1 MQSIRFLFKQ
11 FESVSWCGKQ
21 EQCFESRHTLFIS
34 LPNIWSIP
42 GGGIENGESPGQ
54 AAIRE
59 FHEETDI
66 EINTDLDLVGIID
79 NFNDDGTKR
88 GMMFVF
94 LQNTKDKKEPDLNK
108 ATHGHEHTSCKY
120 FKLDDIPKQ
129 KEVEQLYDIIKKVL
143 K

>member
-1 MQSIRFLFKQ
+1 MKKFRKSSGVILKHGDEVLLCKRSPK
-11 FESVSWCGKQ
+11 E
-21 EQCFESRHTLFIS
+21 T

-42 GGGIENGESPGQ
+42 GGGIENGETPGQ

-59 FHEETDI
+59 FHEETNI
-66 EINTDLDLVGIID
+66 EIGTDLDLVGIID

-88 GMMFVF
+88 GIMFVF
-94 LQNTKDKKEPDLNK
+94 LQNIKEKKDPDLDK

-120 FKLDDIPKQ
+120 SEDIPDEKGN
-129 KEVEQLYDIIKKVL
+129 EQLYKILKKVF

>member
-1 MQSIRFLFKQ
+1 MKKFRKSSGVILKHGDEVLLCKRSPK
-11 FESVSWCGKQ
+11 E
-21 EQCFESRHTLFIS
+21 T

-42 GGGIENGESPGQ
+42 GGGIENGETPGQ

-59 FHEETDI
+59 FHEETNI
-66 EINTDLDLVGIID
+66 EIGTDLDLVGIID

-94 LQNTKDKKEPDLNK
+94 LQNIKEKKDPDLDK
-108 ATHGHEHTSCKY
+108 ASHGHEHTSCKY
-120 FKLDDIPKQ
+120 FKSEDIPDEKGN
-129 KEVEQLYDIIKKVL
+129 EQLYKILKKVF

>member
-1 MQSIRFLFKQ
+1 MKKFRKSAGVILKHNDEVLLCKRGPK
-11 FESVSWCGKQ
+11 E
-21 EQCFESRHTLFIS
+21 T

-59 FHEETDI
+59 FYEETNV
-66 EINTDLDLVGIID
+66 EITTDLDLVGIID

-94 LQNTKDKKEPDLNK
+94 LQNTDEKKEPDLES
-108 ATHGHEHTSCKY
+108 ATHGHEHTKCKY
-120 FKLDDIPKQ
+120 FKKDEIPNQKQ
-129 KEVEQLYDIIKKVL
+129 NEQLLGILKKVL

>member
-1 MQSIRFLFKQ
+1 MKKFRRSAGVIIKHGDEVLLCKRSPN
-11 FESVSWCGKQ
+11 E
-21 EQCFESRHTLFIS
+21 S

-59 FHEETDI
+59 VHEETNI
-66 EINTDLDLVGIID
+66 ELTTDLDLVGMID
-79 NFNDDGTKR
+79 TKNEDGLKT

-94 LQNTKDKKEPDLNK
+94 LQETKDKKNANLEK
-108 ATHGHEHTSCKY
+108 ASHGKEHTTCKY
-120 FKLDDIPKQ
+120 FKSEDIPKEKKT
-129 KEVEQLYDIIKKVL
+129 KELYDILKKIL

>member
-1 MQSIRFLFKQ
+1 MKKFRRSAGVIIKHGDEVLLCKRSPD
-11 FESVSWCGKQ
+11 E
-21 EQCFESRHTLFIS
+21 T

-59 FHEETDI
+59 VHEETNI
-66 EINTDLDLVGIID
+66 ELTTDLDLVGMID
-79 NFNDDGTKR
+79 TKNEDGTKT

-94 LQNTKDKKEPDLNK
+94 LQETKDRKNADLEKASHGKEHS
-108 ATHGHEHTSCKY
+108 TCKY
-120 FKLDDIPKQ
+120 FKSEDIPKQ
-129 KEVEQLYDIIKKVL
+129 KNTKELYDIIKKIL

>member
-1 MQSIRFLFKQ
+1 MKKFRRSAGVIIKHGDEVLLCKRSPD
-11 FESVSWCGKQ
+11 E
-21 EQCFESRHTLFIS
+21 T

-59 FHEETDI
+59 VHEETNI
-66 EINTDLDLVGIID
+66 ELTTDLDLVGMID
-79 NFNDDGTKR
+79 TKNEDGSKT

-94 LQNTKDKKEPDLNK
+94 LQETKDKKNADLEK
-108 ATHGHEHTSCKY
+108 ASHGKEHSTCKY
-120 FKLDDIPKQ
+120 FKSEDIPKQ
-129 KEVEQLYDIIKKVL
+129 KKTKELYDIIKKIL

>member
-1 MQSIRFLFKQ
+1 MKKFRRSAGVIIKHGDEVLLCKRSPD
-11 FESVSWCGKQ
+11 E
-21 EQCFESRHTLFIS
+21 T

-59 FHEETDI
+59 VHEETNI
-66 EINTDLDLVGIID
+66 ELTTDLDLVGMID
-79 NFNDDGTKR
+79 TKNEDGLKT

-94 LQNTKDKKEPDLNK
+94 LQETKDKKNADLK
-108 ATHGHEHTSCKY
+108 RASHGKEHSTCKY
-120 FKLDDIPKQ
+120 FKSEDIPKQ
-129 KEVEQLYDIIKKVL
+129 KKTKELYDIIKKIL

>member
-1 MQSIRFLFKQ
+1 MKKFRRSAGVIIKHGDEVLLCKRSPD
-11 FESVSWCGKQ
+11 E
-21 EQCFESRHTLFIS
+21 T

-59 FHEETDI
+59 VHEETNI
-66 EINTDLDLVGIID
+66 ELTTDLDLVGMID
-79 NFNDDGTKR
+79 TKNEDGLKT

-94 LQNTKDKKEPDLNK
+94 LQEIKDKKNADLK
-108 ATHGHEHTSCKY
+108 RASHGKEHSACKY
-120 FKLDDIPKQ
+120 FKSEDIPKQ
-129 KEVEQLYDIIKKVL
+129 KKTKELYDIIKKIL

>member
-1 MQSIRFLFKQ
+1 MKKFRRSAGVIIKHGDEVLLCKRSPD
-11 FESVSWCGKQ
+11 E
-21 EQCFESRHTLFIS
+21 T

-59 FHEETDI
+59 VHEETNI
-66 EINTDLDLVGIID
+66 ELTTDLDLVGMID
-79 NFNDDGTKR
+79 TKNEDGTKT

-94 LQNTKDKKEPDLNK
+94 LQETKDRKNADLEKASHGKEHS
-108 ATHGHEHTSCKY
+108 TCKY
-120 FKLDDIPKQ
+120 FKSEDIPKQ
-129 KEVEQLYDIIKKVL
+129 KKTKELYDIIKKIL

>member
-1 MQSIRFLFKQ
+1 MKKFRKSSGVILKHGDEVLLCKRSPK
-11 FESVSWCGKQ
+11 E
-21 EQCFESRHTLFIS
+21 T

-42 GGGIENGESPGQ
+42 GGGIENGETPGQ

-59 FHEETDI
+59 FHEETNI
-66 EINTDLDLVGIID
+66 EIGTDLDLVGIID

-94 LQNTKDKKEPDLNK
+94 LQNIKDKKDPDLSK
-108 ATHGHEHTSCKY
+108 ASHGQEHTSCKY
-120 FKLDDIPKQ
+120 FKSEDIPEQ
-129 KEVEQLYDIIKKVL
+129 KGNEQLYKILKKVF

>member
-1 MQSIRFLFKQ
+1 MKKFRKSSGVILKHGDEVLLCKRSPK
-11 FESVSWCGKQ
+11 E
-21 EQCFESRHTLFIS
+21 T

-42 GGGIENGESPGQ
+42 GGGIENGETPGQ

-59 FHEETDI
+59 FHEETNI
-66 EINTDLDLVGIID
+66 EIGTDLDLVGIID

-94 LQNTKDKKEPDLNK
+94 LQNIKEKKDPDLDK
-108 ATHGHEHTSCKY
+108 ASHGHEHTSCKY
-120 FKLDDIPKQ
+120 FKSEDIPNEKGN
-129 KEVEQLYDIIKKVL
+129 EQLYKILKKVF

>member
-1 MQSIRFLFKQ
+1 MKKFRRSAGVIIKHGDEVLLCKRSPD
-11 FESVSWCGKQ
+11 E
-21 EQCFESRHTLFIS
+21 T

-59 FHEETDI
+59 VHEETNI
-66 EINTDLDLVGIID
+66 ELTTDLDLVGMID
-79 NFNDDGTKR
+79 TKNEDGSKT

-94 LQNTKDKKEPDLNK
+94 LQETKDRKNADLEKASHGKEHS
-108 ATHGHEHTSCKY
+108 TCKY
-120 FKLDDIPKQ
+120 FKSEDIPKQ
-129 KEVEQLYDIIKKVL
+129 KKTKELYDIIKKIL

>member
-1 MQSIRFLFKQ
+1 MKKFRKSSGVILKHGDEVLLCKRSPK
-11 FESVSWCGKQ
+11 E
-21 EQCFESRHTLFIS
+21 T

-42 GGGIENGESPGQ
+42 GGGIENGETPGQ

-59 FHEETDI
+59 FHEETNI
-66 EINTDLDLVGIID
+66 EIGTDLDLVGMID

-94 LQNTKDKKEPDLNK
+94 LQNIKEKKDPELSK
-108 ATHGHEHTSCKY
+108 ALHGHEHTSCKY
-120 FKLDDIPKQ
+120 FKSEDIPEQ
-129 KEVEQLYDIIKKVL
+129 KGNEQLYKILKKVL

>member
-1 MQSIRFLFKQ
+1 MKKFRRSAGVILKYGDEVLLCKRGPK
-11 FESVSWCGKQ
+11 E
-21 EQCFESRHTLFIS
+21 T

-42 GGGIENGESPGQ
+42 GGGIENSESPGQ

-59 FHEETDI
+59 FHEETNI
-66 EINTDLDLVGIID
+66 EIDTNLDLVGIID

-94 LQNTKDKKEPDLNK
+94 LQNIKDKKVPDLDK

-129 KEVEQLYDIIKKVL
+129 KEVDQLYDIIKKVL

>member
-1 MQSIRFLFKQ
+1 MKKFRRSSGVILKHGDEVLLCKRSPK
-11 FESVSWCGKQ
+11 E
-21 EQCFESRHTLFIS
+21 T

-42 GGGIENGESPGQ
+42 GGGIENGETPGQ

-59 FHEETDI
+59 FHEETNI
-66 EINTDLDLVGIID
+66 EIGTDLDLVGIID

-94 LQNTKDKKEPDLNK
+94 LQNIKEKKDPELSK
-108 ATHGHEHTSCKY
+108 TSHGHEHTSCKY
-120 FKLDDIPKQ
+120 FKSEDIPEQ
-129 KEVEQLYDIIKKVL
+129 KGSEQLYKILKKVF

>member
-1 MQSIRFLFKQ
+1 MKKFRKSSGVILKHGDEVLLCKRSPK
-11 FESVSWCGKQ
+11 E
-21 EQCFESRHTLFIS
+21 T

-42 GGGIENGESPGQ
+42 GGGIENGETPGQ

-59 FHEETDI
+59 FHEETNI
-66 EINTDLDLVGIID
+66 EIGTDLDLVGIID

-94 LQNTKDKKEPDLNK
+94 LQNIKEKKDPDLAK
-108 ATHGHEHTSCKY
+108 ASHGHEHTSCKY
-120 FKLDDIPKQ
+120 FKSEDIPNEKGN
-129 KEVEQLYDIIKKVL
+129 EQLYKILKKVF

>member
-1 MQSIRFLFKQ
+1 MKKFRKSSGVILKHGDEVLLCKRSPK
-11 FESVSWCGKQ
+11 E
-21 EQCFESRHTLFIS
+21 T

-42 GGGIENGESPGQ
+42 GGGIENGETPGQ

-59 FHEETDI
+59 FHEETNI
-66 EINTDLDLVGIID
+66 EIGTDLDLVGMID

-94 LQNTKDKKEPDLNK
+94 LQNIKEKEDPDLDK
-108 ATHGHEHTSCKY
+108 ASHGHEHTSCKY
-120 FKLDDIPKQ
+120 FKSEDIPDEKGN
-129 KEVEQLYDIIKKVL
+129 EQLYKILKKVF